1 MRYTAKGRFYS
12 TAPVMAPFSTS
23 EPGHRRVIDDPLFF
37 VIAIPALLLVGI
49 SKGAFGGGL
58 GMLAVVMMALVVSPV
73 TAAAIMLPILCLMDI
88 FGVYAYRGRWHQANM
103 RILIPAAV
111 VGIVVGAV
119 SFRYM
124 DASLIRVVIGFIAVS
139 FSLNYWLRPD
149 TGEAPAREPS
159 TVRGGFWG
167 GIAGFTSFVTHAGGP
182 PVAVYLL
189 PQRLDKTTYVATI
202 AILFIVINYVKLVP
216 YAWLGQFGGE
226 NLLTSLA
233 LAPLAPVG
241 MWLGIWCH
249 KRVPEEWF
257 FRVCYVLLF
266 AAGVKQLF
274 DGLSAQF

>member
-1 MRYTAKGRFYS
+1 M
-12 TAPVMAPFSTS
+12 
-23 EPGHRRVIDDPLFF
+23 IDDPLFLA
-37 VIAIPALLLVGI
+37 IAIPALLLVGI

-58 GMLAVVMMALVVSPV
+58 GMLSVVMMALVVSPV
-73 TAAAIMLPILCLMDI
+73 AAAAIMLPILCLMDI
-88 FGVYAYRGRWHQANM
+88 FGVYAYRGRWHHANM

-111 VGIVVGAV
+111 VGIVIGAV

-124 DASLIRVVIGFIAVS
+124 DASLIRVMIGLIAVI
-139 FSLNYWLRPD
+139 FSLNYWLRPN
-149 TGEAPAREPS
+149 TGGAPAREPNA
-159 TVRGGFWG
+159 VRGGFWG

-202 AILFIVINYVKLVP
+202 TILFIVINYVKLVP
-216 YAWLGQFGGE
+216 YAWLGQFGTE

-241 MWLGIWCH
+241 MWLGVWCH
-249 KRVPEEWF
+249 KRVPEVWF

-274 DGLSAQF
+274 DGISAQF

>member
-1 MRYTAKGRFYS
+1 MRYTAKGPFYS